1 MKISIL
7 WRLIL
12 SHGIILFLSG
22 AICFYSI
29 VQLGSLGQTARSAL
43 EVDHRMTA
51 YQEGLA
57 DAFLSEV
64 RYGGKFLITYNE
76 SRYEQ
81 LRQFRKDFDE
91 YLRQLRELDDSQSI
105 GTSLS
110 KIERL
115 HAQYDLLFGREIEYV
130 RARQNYAQSRFQ
142 QERDKIIENTLGEL
156 DQLKAELR
164 SKLQHKI
171 EIIDQGARKARNV
184 AIAAFLVVLVLGV
197 WISINVSAT
206 SRLHSAPLPR
216 PRRAGTL
223 VRLASRAR

>member
-1 MKISIL
+1 MI
-7 WRLIL
+7 
-12 SHGIILFLSG
+12 
-22 AICFYSI
+22 
-29 VQLGSLGQTARSAL
+29 
-43 EVDHRMTA
+43 D

-81 LRQFRKDFDE
+81 LRQFKKDFDE
-91 YLRQLRELDDSQSI
+91 YLRQLRDLDDSQSI
-105 GTSLS
+105 GASLS

-115 HAQYDLLFGREIEYV
+115 QAQYDQLFGREVEYV

-142 QERDKIIENTLGEL
+142 QERDKITENALGEL
-156 DQLKAELR
+156 DQLKAQLR

-171 EIIDQGARKARNV
+171 EIIDLGARKARNI
-184 AIAAFLVVLVLGV
+184 AIVAFLVVLVLGV
-197 WISINVSAT
+197 WISISVSAT
-206 SRLHSAPLPR
+206 SRLHSAPLPH
-216 PRRAGTL
+216 PRRPAV